1 MSKTPILLAIIGLVA
16 VVAAIVLNEV
26 ALREEIAGPEA
37 PPTEA
42 QSQPPVESS
51 AVAPEG
57 AEPAPSIPSFDVVRV
72 SPEGD
77 VVIAGRAPANSKV
90 SILDG
95 DTVIGEVTAD
105 ERGEWVFVPT
115 EPLGIGS
122 RALSLRAVTPD
133 GTEVASNE
141 PVIMSVPE
149 RTAELGDDPAR
160 QPMVLKFPNDPDRPV
175 QVLQRPDGD
184 VDRRTYPITIDT
196 LDYDTRGNVVI
207 GGTAPAGG
215 TVQVYLDNDLV
226 GRVIADDKGGWTV
239 RPESLIPPGQYRLR
253 ADHVDDNGKV
263 LSRVEYPF
271 SRTEDIKSMA
281 DGTYILVQP
290 GNSLWRIARRLYGT
304 GFGYTQIFE
313 ANKNRITD
321 PDLIYPGQVFEV
333 PNVN

>member
-1 MSKTPILLAIIGLVA
+1 MQMSKTPILLAIIGLVA

-37 PPTEA
+37 PPPTEA
-42 QSQPPVESS
+42 QSQPPVETPT
-51 AVAPEG
+51 AAK
-57 AEPAPSIPSFDVVRV
+57 PAPSLPSFDVVRV

-90 SILDG
+90 SIMDG
-95 DTVIGEVTAD
+95 DKVIGEVTAD
-105 ERGEWVFVPT
+105 ERGEWVFVPS
-115 EPLGIGS
+115 EPLGTGS
-122 RALSLRAVTPD
+122 RSLSLKAVTED
-133 GTEVASNE
+133 GTELASNE
-141 PVIMSVPE
+141 PVVMSVPE
-149 RTAELGDDPAR
+149 RTAIPGDETPQ
-160 QPMVLKFPNDPDRPV
+160 QPLVLKFPNDPNRPV
-175 QVLQRPDGD
+175 QVLQRPDGV
-184 VDRRTYPITIDT
+184 VDRGTYPITIDT

-215 TVQVYLDNDLV
+215 TVQVYLDNNLV
-226 GRVIADDKGGWTV
+226 GRVTADDNGNWTV
-239 RPESLIPPGQYRLR
+239 RPEALIPPGQYRLR
-253 ADHVDDNGKV
+253 ADHIDDKGKV

-271 SRTEDIKSMA
+271 SRTEDIKTTA
-281 DGTYILVQP
+281 DDTYILVQP

-313 ANKNRITD
+313 ANKNRIAD